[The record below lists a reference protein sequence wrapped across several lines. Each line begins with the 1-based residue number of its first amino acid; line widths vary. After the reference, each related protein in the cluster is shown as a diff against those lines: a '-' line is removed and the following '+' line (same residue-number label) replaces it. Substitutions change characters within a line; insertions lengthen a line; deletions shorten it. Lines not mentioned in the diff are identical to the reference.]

1 MSIKVIWEPNDWNRA
16 GAGMQKA
23 TMRAVTR
30 ITNET
35 ARRSNELVPFDTGNL
50 ARSRVIKLPRKGSAN
65 VKGMVAYGGT
75 GAAYAVVQH
84 EGLDLWHPPKPPGKS
99 KVGGNQGTGP
109 VAPGS
114 GRGPK
119 YLEYPMKQ
127 LYRVMDRLLQSEI
140 KKHVR

>member
-1 MSIKVIWEPNDWNRA
+1 MIKIIWEPNDWNRA
-16 GAGMQKA
+16 SAGMQKA
-23 TMRAVTR
+23 TRRAVTR

-50 ARSRVIKLPRKGSAN
+50 ARSRHIKLPRKSAMN
-65 VKGMVAYGGT
+65 IEGQVTYGGPS
-75 GAAYAVVQH
+75 AAYAVVQH
-84 EGLDLWHPPKPPGKS
+84 EGLHLWHPPKPPSKS
-99 KVGGNQGTGP
+99 KVGKNQGTGP
-109 VAPGS
+109 VAAGS

-127 LYRVMDRLLQSEI
+127 MYKIMDRLLASEI